1 MEAKVPIY
9 IKEHFK
15 YRATSIDKT
24 ICRNKILEFQKR
36 KKHAFSFQNK
46 TSGYQSIQSGYKI
59 NHILDQSNICLINY
73 L

>member
-15 YRATSIDKT
+15 YRATSIDKI

-36 KKHAFSFQNK
+36 KKHMHSVFKIKQVVTKAFK
-46 TSGYQSIQSGYKI
+46 VVIKLTIYWTSQTFV
-59 NHILDQSNICLINY
+59 
-73 L
+73 